1 MQLTP
6 VDYSDKQ
13 VLLIESSGNMR
24 STVVFMLRQLGII
37 HIQAV
42 GINDQIYDLLA
53 EESYDIVLLGH
64 NPSDPLTGMQVL
76 EEARYRKIIKPGTC
90 WIFMTSDASQDV
102 VLHVVES
109 QPDAVITKPFSAA
122 ELKLRLDLLI
132 YRKHAL
138 SDVEEAI
145 QKGQLSY
152 AVKLCDQVE
161 LSGVNY
167 DFVQLIKGRLLLQMN
182 RFEEAEHFFKYR
194 FSRLNEKESGP
205 CLAQAYIGQQRYSD
219 AKSILVESIAKYPLL
234 MSAYDLLA
242 HVLEKTGELGG
253 AQEALQAA
261 TQQSPLS
268 LLRSMELG
276 RIAVYNHNL
285 SIADHAFKRSIQ
297 LNKTSC
303 YRSADPYLKLAN
315 VRRLEMKEVDDRQ
328 QIVMFN
334 QVEELLNT
342 AGFQYPHDEVFKVKC
357 ALLRSQTCSDIGDKE
372 RAEQLLKQAG
382 SLARE
387 LNEPFDIQRQLLEI
401 VGDPLPILE
410 KPTSPKPLPTS
421 SKKGAQKYDP
431 EMSQKVNRLGVTHY
445 NAAKI
450 AQAIRY
456 FGLAI
461 EYDAKNSRALLNL
474 AQLFLESARQQKEKR
489 EERLKMVQRYL
500 RLTVRM
506 DLSDSEVK
514 KRRLLERCLQAPI
527 EKLPEGSLGV
537 LLK

>member
-1 MQLTP
+1 M
-6 VDYSDKQ
+6 
-13 VLLIESSGNMR
+13 LLIESSGNMR
-24 STVVFMLRQLGII
+24 STVVFMLRQLGVS

-42 GINDQIYDLLA
+42 GINDQVYDLLK
-53 EESYDIVLLGH
+53 EENYDIVLLGH
-64 NPSDPLTGMQVL
+64 NPSDPLTGMQIL
-76 EEARYRKIIKPGTC
+76 EECRYKKIIKPNTC
-90 WIFMTSDASQDV
+90 WVFMTSDASQDV

-122 ELKLRLDLLI
+122 ELKLRLDMLL

-138 SDVEEAI
+138 SAVEEAI
-145 QKGQLSY
+145 QKGQLSQ

-161 LSGVNY
+161 LSGANY
-167 DFVQLIKGRLLLQMN
+167 DFVQLIKGRLLLQLN

-194 FSRLNEKESGP
+194 FARLNEKESGP

-219 AKSILVESIAKYPLL
+219 AKSILVESIAKFPLL
-234 MSAYDLLA
+234 MTSYDLLA
-242 HVLEKTGELGG
+242 HVLEKTGELEG

-268 LLRSMELG
+268 LLRNMELG
-276 RIAVYNHNL
+276 RIAVYNRNL
-285 SIADHAFKRSIQ
+285 SIADHAFKRSIN

-303 YRSADPYLKLAN
+303 YRSAEPYLKLAN

-328 QIVMFN
+328 QIALYN

-342 AGFQYPHDEVFKVKC
+342 AGFQYPHDEIFKVKS
-357 ALLRSQTCSDIGDKE
+357 ALLKSQTCTDLGDTE
-372 RAEQLLKQAG
+372 RAEQHLQQANI
-382 SLARE
+382 LAKN
-387 LNEPFDIQRQLLEI
+387 LDEPFDIKREMLEV
-401 VGDPLPILE
+401 VGDPLPILDT
-410 KPTSPKPLPTS
+410 PTSPKPLPAA
-421 SKKGAQKYDP
+421 SKKVAHKHDP
-431 EMSQKVNRLGVTHY
+431 EMSHKVNRLGVTHY

-506 DLSDSEVK
+506 ELSDIEMQ
-514 KRRLLERCLQAPI
+514 KRRLLERCLQEPI